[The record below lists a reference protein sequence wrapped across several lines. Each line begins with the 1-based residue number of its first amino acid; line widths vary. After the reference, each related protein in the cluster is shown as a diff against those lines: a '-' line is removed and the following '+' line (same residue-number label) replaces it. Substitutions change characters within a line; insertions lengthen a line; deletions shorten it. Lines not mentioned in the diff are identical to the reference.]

1 MRTPR
6 VTAERILDIAQRL
19 VQTRGFNAFSYAD
32 LSSELGI
39 RKASIHHHF
48 PTKAELGRRLMARYH
63 DGFRSVLA
71 EIDREG
77 GGACRKLKAY
87 ARVYVDVLR
96 DEDRM
101 CLCGMLAAD
110 FKTLAAPLRSAIK
123 EFFSLNEEWLSR
135 VLEEG
140 RKAREL
146 RFEGP
151 AMAQARHLVYGLEGA
166 MLVARTFGDL
176 PRFQEAADHLLL
188 GLGVRR
194 RPQRNRSGTP

>member
-1 MRTPR
+1 VHAPR
-6 VTAERILDIAQRL
+6 LTAERILDVAQRL

-32 LSSELGI
+32 LAARLGI

-63 DGFRSVLA
+63 DGFRAVLE
-71 EIDREG
+71 EIDRGGEG
-77 GGACRKLKAY
+77 AHRKLQAY
-87 ARVYVDVLR
+87 ARLYLSVLR

-110 FKTLAAPLRSAIK
+110 FKTLAAPLRNAVK
-123 EFFSLNEEWLSR
+123 EFFDLNEAWLTR

-140 RKAREL
+140 RKAKQV

-151 AMAQARHLVYGLEGA
+151 AQVQARLLVSGLEGA
-166 MLVARTFGDL
+166 MLVARTYGDL
-176 PRFQEAADHLLL
+176 PRFQEAADRLLR
-188 GLGVRR
+188 GLGIGRR
-194 RPQRNRSGTP
+194 S

>member
-1 MRTPR
+1 MRATRTP

-32 LSSELGI
+32 LSAELGI

-48 PTKAELGRRLMARYH
+48 PTKAELGRRLMARYR
-63 DGFRSVLA
+63 DGFRAVL
-71 EIDREG
+71 ERIDLE
-77 GGACRKLKAY
+77 APDAPRKLLGY
-87 ARVYVDVLR
+87 ARLYASVLR

-110 FKTLAAPLRSAIK
+110 FKTLAAPLRNAVK
-123 EFFSLNEEWLSR
+123 EFFTLNEDWLTR

-140 RKAREL
+140 RKARQL

-151 AMAQARHLVYGLEGA
+151 AAPRARLLVSGLEGA
-166 MLVARTFGDL
+166 MLVARTYGDL
-176 PRFQEAADHLLL
+176 PRFQEAAHGLLL
-188 GLGVRR
+188 GLGVRL
-194 RPQRNRSGTP
+194 RP